1 CEGWAFDDVLPY
13 FKRGQNQRRGASELH
28 GVGGPL
34 EVMDP
39 AYTNPLT
46 RRFVEAGVE
55 LGWTAN
61 PDFNG
66 PHQEGIGLYQV
77 NQRRG
82 RRWSAA
88 TGYLHPARS
97 RPNLKLLTGARALG
111 LETAGSRVTGV
122 DVLHGAHR
130 RRVVARRE
138 VILAAGAV
146 GSPHLMLLSGIGPAD
161 ELRRHGIDV
170 VLDAPG
176 VGRNLQDHPV
186 VSTVFRSR
194 HDNSL
199 DSAENWRNVVRYL
212 FTRKGPLT
220 SSVCEGGAFA
230 RTRPDLPQ
238 PDLQV
243 HFIPTALV
251 DHGFDSVA
259 DHGFNFGPTLL
270 KPKSRG
276 QITLRSADPM
286 AAPAIT
292 ANYLDDP
299 EDVRV
304 LVEGVKLARRL
315 AQTRAFADDLDREVW
330 PGPGATTDA
339 DLEAFVRRVAA
350 TLYHPACTC
359 AMGPAGG
366 PIETAVAPD
375 LKVHGVEGLRVAD
388 ASVMPELVGG
398 NTNAPTLMIAEK
410 AADLILDDLRA

>member
-1 CEGWAFDDVLPY
+1 
-13 FKRGQNQRRGASELH
+13 
-28 GVGGPL
+28 
-34 EVMDP
+34 MDP
-39 AYTNPLT
+39 TYTNPLT
-46 RRFVEAGVE
+46 ERFVEAGVE
-55 LGWTAN
+55 LGWTRN

-66 PHQEGIGLYQV
+66 PHQEGIGVYQV

-88 TGYLHPARS
+88 VGYLHPALS

-111 LETAGSRVTGV
+111 LIVEGGRARGV

-130 RRVVARRE
+130 RQLHARRE

-146 GSPHLMLLSGIGPAD
+146 GSPHLLLLSGIGPAD
-161 ELRRHGIDV
+161 ELRRHGIEAVHD
-170 VLDAPG
+170 LPG

-199 DSAENWRNVVRYL
+199 DNAENWRNVVRYL

-220 SSVCEGGAFA
+220 SCVCEGGAFV
-230 RTRPDLPQ
+230 RTEPGLPQ
-238 PDLQV
+238 PDLQF

-276 QITLRSADPM
+276 RITLKTSDPI
-286 AAPAIT
+286 AAPAIE
-292 ANYLDDP
+292 ANYLADPDDA
-299 EDVRV
+299 RI
-304 LVEGVKLARRL
+304 LVEGVKLSRRL
-315 AQTRAFADDLDREVW
+315 AATGAFAEDLDREIW
-330 PGPGATTDA
+330 PGPAARSDA

-359 AMGPAGG
+359 AMGPTDG
-366 PIETAVAPD
+366 PIETVVDTD
-375 LKVHGVEGLRVAD
+375 LKVHGLEGLRVAD

-398 NTNAPTLMIAEK
+398 NTNAPTIMVAEK
-410 AADLILDDLRA
+410 ASDAILDDLRG